1 MLRLGRLGQIG
12 CIAALGALA
21 VSASALAEDGW
32 TQVMQNEQTTVWQR
46 EVAGSRVKEI
56 KAAGT
61 VDAPPAAVFAVL
73 RDFEH
78 YADIMPYTTKETK
91 VLETSA
97 DGKNVWYY
105 TVVDAP
111 VVSKRDHTLKV
122 TIEKVAEN
130 GDGVYR
136 ISWVSGNDHPKAPA
150 ARDGYVRLT
159 NTKGSWDLKPYGN
172 GQTHVAYY
180 VNTDPGGS
188 LPAFVVDKANTQAVP
203 KLFESL
209 GKWAKKAPY
218 NAAK

>member
-1 MLRLGRLGQIG
+1 MWRLGLWLRLVVAGLLLWSGP
-12 CIAALGALA
+12 ALA
-21 VSASALAEDGW
+21 GDGW
-32 TQVMQNEQTTVWQR
+32 NQVMQDSQTTVWQR

-61 VDAPPAAVFAVL
+61 IDAPPTAVYAVI

-111 VVSKRDHTLKV
+111 IVSKRDHTLKV
-122 TIEKVAEN
+122 TIEKLAEN
-130 GDGVYR
+130 GDGIYKL
-136 ISWVSGNDHPKAPA
+136 SWVSGNDHPKAPL
-150 ARDGYVRLT
+150 ARDGYVRL
-159 NTKGSWDLKPYGN
+159 NSTKGSWDLKPFGE
-172 GQTHVAYY
+172 GKTHAEYY

-188 LPAFVVDKANTQAVP
+188 LPAFVVNKANTEAVP
-203 KLFESL
+203 KLFEAL
-209 GKWAKKAPY
+209 RKFAKKAPY